1 MVRFNSHT
9 WTSALQERLS
19 REVDVVEASVVAS
32 ADDIVAPPRQWDDR
46 LTFGPYGTSPISGL
60 HFENA
65 DDPAAS

>member
-9 WTSALQERLS
+9 WTSALQERLD
-19 REVDVVEASVVAS
+19 REAVAGL
-32 ADDIVAPPRQWDDR
+32 DLLRGGDEIIAPPRQWDDR

-60 HFENA
+60 HFELI